1 MAVEHRSLEAEA
13 KRNPSALG
21 SAGPPVSFKAPIPR
35 QGDEP
40 PVTSGQTS
48 ASRQPTALLFTLR
61 LPGSEGGWTGPLTPG
76 ERTPR
81 NSGDRVLANR
91 NPLLL
96 FRLDGVLLL
105 RLADRALFALLFHEP
120 PRNTRFDVTPSPVIW
135 RASSGPGPAQEA
147 ARTHRG
153 AAPPAAG
160 TEWAPGP
167 HSEMPGSDGALQI
180 QARH

>member
-1 MAVEHRSLEAEA
+1 MAVEHRSREAES
-13 KRNPSALG
+13 KLDPSALG
-21 SAGPPVSFKAPIPR
+21 PTGPPTSREAQIPR

-40 PVTSGQTS
+40 PVTSGRTS

-96 FRLDGVLLL
+96 FRLDGGVKNVTVNLDPCAPNPIYPCTRTIKDTLGFRIPTCLGL
-105 RLADRALFALLFHEP
+105 RGNDNFQGLRSASRRP
-120 PRNTRFDVTPSPVIW
+120 PLRM
-135 RASSGPGPAQEA
+135 
-147 ARTHRG
+147 
-153 AAPPAAG
+153 
-160 TEWAPGP
+160 PGP
-167 HSEMPGSDGALQI
+167 HDAHSSEWGW
-180 QARH
+180 RTVWT